1 MQQQMDLQEEM
12 LDLAEPYEEVKDVI
26 PSQDITGQDE
36 A

>member
-1 MQQQMDLQEEM
+1 M

-26 PSQDITGQDE
+26 PSQDITGQDITGQDE